1 MSTSYFKKGG
11 YFMNTQR
18 KHVLLVF
25 LSFLFLLHLT
35 AEAFAENEPKV
46 LFKMATIAPRGSY
59 LTEMMDKID
68 AEIRQKTNNEVG
80 VKLYYGGV
88 QGDESDVLRK
98 IRMGQLHGGA
108 FTGSGLGRI
117 VPAVRVTEVPY
128 LFMNYNEVEY
138 VRKALRPEM
147 EKLFEEQGFIVI
159 GWNEIGFVYNFSK
172 VPITTI
178 EIARAQ
184 KWWMWEGDKL
194 SKAMFDAYGITPV
207 PLSFTDVMTSLNT
220 KLIDTASITPYGA
233 VAYHWYEKFQYMT
246 EYPTTNVQGATIVT
260 KSLWDKITPDSRQKI
275 KGICQPYFDDLSLYS
290 RDQDRKSVKVLKKA
304 GMRVVA
310 FDPEKDKGW
319 LQFVFNTAK
328 KARESL
334 AGKLYSQE
342 LLNRVLSLLDEYR
355 KAHPD
360 SDIEKI
366 R

>member
-1 MSTSYFKKGG
+1 
-11 YFMNTQR
+11 MNKYR
-18 KHVLLVF
+18 KSIYVVF
-25 LSFLFLLHLT
+25 ISFLCLLKW
-35 AEAFAENEPKV
+35 AGGVFAENAPKV
-46 LFKMATIAPRGSY
+46 EIKMATIAPRGSY
-59 LTEMMDKID
+59 LMEMMDKMD

-98 IRMGQLHGGA
+98 IRLGQLHGGT

-117 VPAVRVTEVPY
+117 VPAVRVSEVPY
-128 LFMNYNEVEY
+128 LFMNYDEVEY

-147 EKLFEEQGFIVI
+147 EKLFEEQGFVVM

-184 KWWMWEGDKL
+184 KWWMWEGDEL

-233 VAYHWYEKFQYMT
+233 VAYHWYEKFQYMS

-260 KSLWDKITPDSRQKI
+260 KSLWDKISPDNQNKI
-275 KGICQPYFDDLSLYS
+275 KEICQPYFDDLSHHT
-290 RDQDRKSVKVLKKA
+290 REQDKKSIEVLKKA
-304 GMRVVA
+304 GMQVVA
-310 FDPEKDKGW
+310 FDPEKDKER
-319 LQFVFNTAK
+319 LQFVFDTAK
-328 KARESL
+328 QARESL
-334 AGKLYSQE
+334 AGKLYSQAQ
-342 LLNRVLSLLDEYR
+342 LDRVLSLLDEYR

-360 SDIEKI
+360 SNIERI

>member
-1 MSTSYFKKGG
+1 
-11 YFMNTQR
+11 MN
-18 KHVLLVF
+18 KHMKSLYMVF
-25 LSFLFLLHLT
+25 ILSICWLNWS
-35 AEAFAENEPKV
+35 ASAVAENEPKV
-46 LFKMATIAPRGSY
+46 EIKMATIAPRGSY
-59 LTEMMDKID
+59 LMEMMDKMD
-68 AEIRQKTNNEVG
+68 AEIRQQTNHEVG
-80 VKLYYGGV
+80 IKLYYGGV

-98 IRMGQLHGGA
+98 IRMGQLHGGT

-128 LFMNYNEVEY
+128 LFMNYDEVEY
-138 VRKALRPEM
+138 VRKALRTEM
-147 EKLFEEQGFIVI
+147 EKMFEEQGFVVM

-178 EIARAQ
+178 EIARSQ
-184 KWWMWEGDKL
+184 KWWMWEGDEL

-233 VAYHWYEKFQYMT
+233 VAYHWFEKFQYMS
-246 EYPTTNVQGATIVT
+246 EYPTTNVQGATIVA
-260 KSLWDKITPDSRQKI
+260 KAVWDKISTDSQQKI
-275 KGICQPYFDDLSLYS
+275 KKICQPYFDDLSLHT
-290 RDQDRKSVKVLKKA
+290 RAQDRKSIDVLKKA
-304 GMRVVA
+304 GIKIVE
-310 FDPEKDKGW
+310 FDSEKDKES
-319 LQFVFNTAK
+319 LKFVFDTAK

-342 LLNRVLSLLDEYR
+342 LLNKTLSLMEEYR

-360 SDIEKI
+360 SDIERI